1 MRMMDEIKKAKTG
14 LIQITYAIL
23 LFLVLLNLKGLL
35 SFIGKVIGLVSP
47 FLYGIAIAYVLNLL
61 MLLFERLFSF
71 MDRSRNLLVRRL
83 KRPLS
88 ILCVFLTL
96 VIIVVAWM
104 VLAIPE
110 LSSSVSNIATSMPEY
125 VADVERFLN
134 QTIEDLGLKGDFW
147 QKISLNWNEIVAR
160 AGEFISST
168 FPRVFAFTKNFAG
181 FIINM
186 ATGILISIYL
196 LAAKEKI
203 LFILRKLMYA
213 WLPKRFCN
221 RLLDICVLANRTF
234 KGYFSGMIINALIVG
249 LLSFAGMIVLSI
261 PNAFLLSMIL
271 AVTGLVPI
279 IGPLLGSILS
289 IIIVLLVVPGKALL
303 YAILLLVIQEA
314 DHILIYPRVVGR
326 TIGLGGVWILLSLI
340 LGGSLF
346 GIVGTIISIPA
357 FAVIWAVVRKLTHN
371 RLQKKDIV
379 IEP

>member
-1 MRMMDEIKKAKTG
+1 MVDEIKKAKTG

-23 LFLVLLNLKGLL
+23 LFMALWNLEGIL
-35 SFIGKVIGLVSP
+35 SLAGKAIGIISP

-61 MLLFERLFSF
+61 MRLFERLFSF
-71 MDRSRNLLVRRL
+71 MDRSRTLLVRRL

-104 VLAIPE
+104 VLAIPQ
-110 LSSSVSNIATSMPEY
+110 LSSSVSNIAANMPEY
-125 VADVERFLN
+125 VEDVERFLN
-134 QTIEDLGLKGDFW
+134 KTIDDLGLKGGFW
-147 QKISLNWNEIVAR
+147 KNISLNWNEMVSK
-160 AGEFISST
+160 AGQFISST
-168 FPRVFAFTKNFAG
+168 FPRVFAFTRNFAG

-196 LAAKEKI
+196 LAAKEKLLI
-203 LFILRKLMYA
+203 ILRKLIYA

-221 RLLDICVLANRTF
+221 RLVDLCVVANRTF
-234 KGYFSGMIINALIVG
+234 KGYFSGMIINALIIGV
-249 LLSFAGMIVLSI
+249 LSFAGIIVLGI

-271 AVTGLVPI
+271 AVTGVIPI

-289 IIIVLLVVPGKALL
+289 FIIVLLVMPGKALF
-303 YAILLLVIQEA
+303 YAILLVVIQEL
-314 DHILIYPRVVGR
+314 DNILIYPRVVGR
-326 TIGLGGVWILLSLI
+326 SIGLGGLWILFALI

-346 GIVGTIISIPA
+346 GIVGTIAGIPA
-357 FAVIWAVVRKLTHN
+357 FAVIWTIVRKLTHT
-371 RLQKKDIV
+371 RLRKKDIV

>member
-1 MRMMDEIKKAKTG
+1 MVDEIKKAKTG
-14 LIQITYAIL
+14 LIQITYAIV
-23 LFLVLLNLKGLL
+23 LFMALWNLEGIL
-35 SFIGKVIGLVSP
+35 SLAGKVIGIISP

-61 MLLFERLFSF
+61 MRLFERLFSF
-71 MDRSRNLLVRRL
+71 MDRSRTFLVRRL

-104 VLAIPE
+104 VLAIPQ
-110 LSSSVSNIATSMPEY
+110 LSSSVSNIAANMPEY
-125 VADVERFLN
+125 VEDVERFLN
-134 QTIEDLGLKGDFW
+134 KTIDDLGLKGGFW
-147 QKISLNWNEIVAR
+147 KNISLNWNDMVTR
-160 AGEFISST
+160 AGQFISST

-196 LAAKEKI
+196 LAAKEK
-203 LFILRKLMYA
+203 LLLILRKLIYA

-221 RLLDICVLANRTF
+221 RLVDICVVANRTF
-234 KGYFSGMIINALIVG
+234 QSYFSGMIINALIIGV
-249 LLSFAGMIVLSI
+249 LSFAGIIILGI

-271 AVTGLVPI
+271 AVTGVIPI

-289 IIIVLLVVPGKALL
+289 FIIVLLVVPKKALL
-303 YAILLLVIQEA
+303 YAILLVVIQEL
-314 DHILIYPRVVGR
+314 DNILIYPRVVGR
-326 TIGLGGVWILLSLI
+326 TIGLGGLWILFALI

-346 GIVGTIISIPA
+346 GITGTIAGIPA
-357 FAVIWAVVRKLTHN
+357 FAVIWTIVRKLTHN
-371 RLQKKDIV
+371 RLRKKDIV